1 MFVRN
6 VENLSSIGHIH
17 PIEENIVRLNAEIKA
32 MQEECLKQTSV
43 VVSQKTAYVV
53 ERSSAILN
61 LRLLTESAV
70 QIRAAM
76 NCIVKKSLEKIILNG
91 LEAQRDEDYPDDSE
105 YGLRNDA
112 DDDNN
117 SERSDAETEYA
128 DESLVYAVF
137 EQRGERGDSKLGGA
151 DQSL

>member
-1 MFVRN
+1 MNYPEDYINNLDVCLQSDIISSCVNEEQEKQNMFVKN
-6 VENLSSIGHIH
+6 VGNLSSIGHIR

-91 LEAQRDEDYPDDSE
+91 LEAQRDI
-105 YGLRNDA
+105 GVA
-112 DDDNN
+112 I
-117 SERSDAETEYA
+117 
-128 DESLVYAVF
+128 
-137 EQRGERGDSKLGGA
+137 GE
-151 DQSL
+151 

>member
-1 MFVRN
+1 MFVKN
-6 VENLSSIGHIH
+6 VGNLSSIGHIR

-91 LEAQRDEDYPDDSE
+91 LEAQMDI
-105 YGLRNDA
+105 GVA
-112 DDDNN
+112 I
-117 SERSDAETEYA
+117 
-128 DESLVYAVF
+128 
-137 EQRGERGDSKLGGA
+137 GE
-151 DQSL
+151 